1 MRLYTSYG
9 RYIPHRVE
17 KSCWLRLSP
26 VDESTDSFQDENEHM
41 RIVSLAA
48 AAQTSMQPELLGT
61 LTHLM
66 PCCALP

>member
-1 MRLYTSYG
+1 MGGTS
-9 RYIPHRVE
+9 RVG
-17 KSCWLRLSP
+17 LRKAAGYVLALGM
-26 VDESTDSFQDENEHM
+26 DESTDSFQDENEHM

>member
-1 MRLYTSYG
+1 MGGTS
-9 RYIPHRVE
+9 RVG
-17 KSCWLRLSP
+17 LRKAAGYVLALGM
-26 VDESTDSFQDENEHM
+26 DESTDSFQDENEHM

-66 PCCALP
+66 PWCALP